1 MEFKL
6 VGKEVIHLKGDVL
19 VVGVYK
25 NQVLSPIAKVV
36 NKAMSSLLKDFLV
49 DIHFEAETGETVF
62 MPGHKQVK
70 FKNIVVVGLGE
81 KEKLQSDTIRK
92 AASAGLKKVKE
103 LKNKDVYFELLGEE
117 IFGEK
122 SAQFLIEGIILGNYQ
137 FKKYKKPEKKEI
149 EIEEVKILGEKE
161 HTEFI
166 HLGKILAEATN
177 FTREIV
183 NEPGNMI
190 KPADLAN
197 IAQKLAK
204 QYKLG
209 CEIYDQSRL
218 QKEGMNGI
226 VAVGQ
231 GSEHPPY
238 FIHLIY
244 KGEKPKKKLVLIGK
258 GITFDSGGLDLK
270 PEKFMKTMKCDKS
283 GACAVLGIM
292 KAVAELKLNL
302 EIHGLIPTAENMP
315 SGSAFRPDDI
325 IVFKNGKS
333 VEIGNTDAEG
343 RLILADALIYGSNLK
358 PEVIIDMATLTGAC
372 MVALGHYTT
381 GIFCEN
387 QELTALFQ
395 DIGQETGEKFWPLPL
410 DEELKE
416 EIKGNFSDIKN
427 IGSRYGGA
435 ITAALFLKEFVSED
449 VKNWVHLDIAGP
461 AFLEKTWKYYAEG
474 ATGVPVRTIISWLQK
489 GATIGTRTSG

>member
-1 MEFKL
+1 MEFSL
-6 VGKEVIHLKGDVL
+6 VGKDVLRLKGDVL

-25 NQVLSPIAKVV
+25 KQHLTPIAEVV
-36 NKAMSSLLKDFLV
+36 NKAMSSLLKDFLK
-49 DIHFEAETGETVF
+49 DIHFEAEAGEAVF
-62 MPGHKQVK
+62 MPGHKEVK

-81 KEKLQSDTIRK
+81 KEKIQSDTIRK
-92 AASAGLKKVKE
+92 AASAGLKKAKK

-117 IFGEK
+117 ILGKK
-122 SAQFLIEGIILGNYQ
+122 SAQFLIEGMILGNYQ
-137 FKKYKKPEKKEI
+137 FKKYKKPEKEEI
-149 EIEEVKILGEKE
+149 EIEGVKVLGQKE
-161 HTEFI
+161 HTKFI

-183 NEPGNMI
+183 NEPGNVV
-190 KPADLAN
+190 KPMDLAN
-197 IAQKLAK
+197 ISQKLA
-204 QYKLG
+204 QEHGLV
-209 CEIYDQSRL
+209 CEIYDKNRL
-218 QKEGMNGI
+218 EKEGMNGI
-226 VAVGQ
+226 LAVGQ
-231 GSEHPPY
+231 GSEHPPC

-244 KGEKPKKKLVLIGK
+244 KGKKPKKKLVLIGK

-315 SGSAFRPDDI
+315 GGSAFRPDDI

-358 PEVIIDMATLTGAC
+358 PQVIVDIATLTGAC

-381 GIFCEN
+381 GIFCN
-387 QELTALFQ
+387 NRKLTTLLQ
-395 DIGQETGEKFWPLPL
+395 NISQETGEKFWPLPL

-416 EIKGNFSDIKN
+416 EIKGTFSDIKN

-435 ITAALFLKEFVSED
+435 ITAALFLKEFVGED

-461 AFLEKTWKYYAEG
+461 AFLERTWKYYAEG

-489 GATIGTRTSG
+489 GASIGTGT